1 MAAFNFNLGNL
12 DALVNKYYQENPE
25 AAVSSGYTPV
35 APPVVAPRPVAPP
48 VVAPRPVAPP
58 VVAPAPIVPPVVAP
72 APVVPVAP
80 PVPEPSIFTDTTAS
94 NTLQDYRDTLAGGAD
109 YAAIND
115 VDKVDDFYDDAFMSS
130 FEATPGFSDLD
141 VGGGEFGIASG
152 GVAPARRRNITSG
165 EYFGSVP
172 DAPEYLATFLGKEP
186 DPNNTIAAF
195 NNISS
200 VPSGDMS
207 SVLSNHYGY
216 EFTPSSK
223 DISISKFGGNLGE
236 HFKGSKEQLQE
247 FHSLVEPILQ
257 EQVPYIQATQGLEY
271 QDALAAAYNNDPM
284 LQALYAKYQVAPVR
298 QTKDGSTYLYDPFSF
313 SEIRTTEVKDP
324 TALDIGKDIVQAVA
338 TAAIL
343 GPILGPISTSIGEGL
358 SALTANIV
366 PSNTIAAATNAVIQ
380 GQDPLQ
386 AVGLQVG
393 GELLGK
399 LSTSVVDK
407 AEEVLPSQAREIL
420 SDSTQE
426 QAQAASEKIIESIN
440 EAGGELFDG
449 NIVYTVGNELRE
461 LTSAQTTE
469 FMNTVDQVIA
479 DVGIET
485 FNSPTFSMGA
495 YLAARDNSILEKLG
509 LATATQKAALAGNV
523 LRSVQDLE
531 RTGLLG
537 QTLVAGQPTPI
548 GGMELMTGEFPYRPS
563 TTTVEADL
571 ETLLSEQRPTL
582 ESIRASSGGG
592 GGGGAFPSEAPTT
605 PVDAVNIQREALT
618 APSAFVDTSISAPS
632 ISAIGSVTS
641 SLFSSYLPS
650 IVNAVTREST
660 VTPIATTAPI
670 TEPTP
675 PTSEEISILEDSTA
689 VDTTST
695 TAADSSATGGSD
707 ASGGTTGEATEASGE
722 QASGAAEEGSGQ
734 GQGQGSG
741 SGGGSGTGT
750 GTGSGSGSGSGSGTG
765 SGSGSG
771 SGAGLFGGITAL
783 MFSDYVKRYEDPGL
797 LNRVLPLQGYEVPE
811 QILNAA
817 EQVANE
823 IKNIGSFAY
832 LSKDQV
838 RENLMQGYNDELFTE
853 AVMQNLYRNN

>member
-1 MAAFNFNLGNL
+1 MNINLGLSNIGNL
-12 DALVNKYYQENPE
+12 NALVDKYYAENPDI
-25 AAVSSGYTPV
+25 AASAGVTMP
-35 APPVVAPRPVAPP
+35 
-48 VVAPRPVAPP
+48 
-58 VVAPAPIVPPVVAP
+58 APAPVVSAPVVPTPAPVVPRPAP

-80 PVPEPSIFTDTTAS
+80 PIPEPSIFTDTTAS

-115 VDKVDDFYDDAFMSS
+115 VDKVDDFYDTAFMSS

-141 VGGGEFGIASG
+141 IGGGEFGIASG

-172 DAPEYLATFLGKEP
+172 DAPEYLSTFLEKEP

-195 NNISS
+195 NNIAS
-200 VPSGDMS
+200 VPSGNMA

-216 EFTPSSK
+216 DVTPTTQ
-223 DISISKFGGNLGE
+223 DISTSKFGGNLGE

-257 EQVPYIQATQGLEY
+257 EQIPYIQATQGLEY
-271 QDALAAAYNNDPM
+271 QDALASAYNNDPM

-338 TAAIL
+338 TAAVL
-343 GPILGPISTSIGEGL
+343 GPILGPISSGIGEGL

-366 PSNTIAAATNAVIQ
+366 PANTIAAATNAVIQ

-386 AVGLQVG
+386 AVGLQIG

-407 AEEVLPSQAREIL
+407 AEEVLPSEAKEIL
-420 SDSTQE
+420 SNSTKE
-426 QAQAASEKIIESIN
+426 QAQAASEKIIETIS

-449 NIVYTVGNELRE
+449 NIVYTVGDELRE
-461 LTSAQTTE
+461 LTSAQTAE
-469 FMNTVDQVIA
+469 FMNTVDKVIS

-495 YLAARDNSILEKLG
+495 YLAARDNSLLSQLNLYTTPSQI
-509 LATATQKAALAGNV
+509 ASLAGLRPRSELNV
-523 LRSVQDLE
+523 E
-531 RTGLLG
+531 RYDRQGNL
-537 QTLVAGQPTPI
+537 LVAGQGTPL
-548 GGMELMTGEFPYRPS
+548 GGLELEVQEFPYRPS

-592 GGGGAFPSEAPTT
+592 GGGGMAMPSEAPIT

-632 ISAIGSVTS
+632 ISAIG
-641 SLFSSYLPS
+641 
-650 IVNAVTREST
+650 
-660 VTPIATTAPI
+660 
-670 TEPTP
+670 
-675 PTSEEISILEDSTA
+675 
-689 VDTTST
+689 
-695 TAADSSATGGSD
+695 
-707 ASGGTTGEATEASGE
+707 
-722 QASGAAEEGSGQ
+722 
-734 GQGQGSG
+734 
-741 SGGGSGTGT
+741 
-750 GTGSGSGSGSGSGTG
+750 
-765 SGSGSG
+765 
-771 SGAGLFGGITAL
+771 
-783 MFSDYVKRYEDPGL
+783 
-797 LNRVLPLQGYEVPE
+797 
-811 QILNAA
+811 
-817 EQVANE
+817 
-823 IKNIGSFAY
+823 
-832 LSKDQV
+832 
-838 RENLMQGYNDELFTE
+838 
-853 AVMQNLYRNN
+853 

>member
-1 MAAFNFNLGNL
+1 
-12 DALVNKYYQENPE
+12 
-25 AAVSSGYTPV
+25 
-35 APPVVAPRPVAPP
+35 
-48 VVAPRPVAPP
+48 
-58 VVAPAPIVPPVVAP
+58 
-72 APVVPVAP
+72 
-80 PVPEPSIFTDTTAS
+80 
-94 NTLQDYRDTLAGGAD
+94 
-109 YAAIND
+109 
-115 VDKVDDFYDDAFMSS
+115 
-130 FEATPGFSDLD
+130 
-141 VGGGEFGIASG
+141 
-152 GVAPARRRNITSG
+152 
-165 EYFGSVP
+165 
-172 DAPEYLATFLGKEP
+172 
-186 DPNNTIAAF
+186 
-195 NNISS
+195 
-200 VPSGDMS
+200 MS

-236 HFKGSKEQLQE
+236 HFKGSKKQLQE

-366 PSNTIAAATNAVIQ
+366 PANTIAAATNAVIQ
-380 GQDPLQ
+380 GQDPLL

-393 GELLGK
+393 GDLLGSLQNTQALSDTAETVGATVGETARSALSESAQT
-399 LSTSVVDK
+399 LSTTVRDTSGRIQEVVVT
-407 AEEVLPSQAREIL
+407 ASRLPSQNILQRAVNVLTNPNNLQSVVSKVQQENPDMDTKSQKFTENEIDKL
-420 SDSTQE
+420 YDTYDSV
-426 QAQAASEKIIESIN
+426 IEN
-440 EAGGELFDG
+440 
-449 NIVYTVGNELRE
+449 
-461 LTSAQTTE
+461 
-469 FMNTVDQVIA
+469 
-479 DVGIET
+479 VGIEQ
-485 FNSPTFSMGA
+485 FNSPAFNVGA
-495 YLAARDNSILEKLG
+495 YLAARGNDTLQQLG
-509 LATATQKAALAGNV
+509 LSTASQDASLAGLRPRSELNV
-523 LRSVQDLE
+523 E
-531 RTGLLG
+531 RYDRQGNL
-537 QTLVAGQPTPI
+537 LVAGQGTPLN
-548 GGMELMTGEFPYRPS
+548 GRELEVQEFPYRPS

-592 GGGGAFPSEAPTT
+592 GGAFPSEAPTT
-605 PVDAVNIQREALT
+605 PVDAINIQREALT
-618 APSAFVDTSISAPS
+618 APSALVDTSISAPS

-707 ASGGTTGEATEASGE
+707 ASGGTTGEATEESGE

-771 SGAGLFGGITAL
+771 AGAGLFGGITAL